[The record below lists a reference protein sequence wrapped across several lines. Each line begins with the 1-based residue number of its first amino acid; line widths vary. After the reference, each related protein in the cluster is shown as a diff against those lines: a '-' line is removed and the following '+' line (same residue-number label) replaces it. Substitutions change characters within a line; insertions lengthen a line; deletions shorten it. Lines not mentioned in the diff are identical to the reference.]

1 MDAAVVK
8 VPLYSKLLYMYS
20 HVINIINAGLK
31 KVPFSHPGK
40 VDFPARQVTFHQ
52 YLLVQLWARTQ
63 ANHLLAKS

>member
-8 VPLYSKLLYMYS
+8 VPLFSKLLYMYS

-31 KVPFSHPGK
+31 KNPNSHPGK

-52 YLLVQLWARTQ
+52 YLNLFNYGQGPRQ
-63 ANHLLAKS
+63 IIF